1 VVAAEKILKKN
12 SGTIN
17 SITVVLPVSVQA
29 VLDGSRG
36 GPWWN
41 PAHAVAAL
49 FESEDPTKLTTST
62 KFLSLTSLEYAD
74 IPIGSGRVRVSTDSG
89 IYEEFVEMAPEEIIW
104 RQKKWNEAKITDS
117 NEAYKRC
124 SSFPLAALR

>member
-1 VVAAEKILKKN
+1 
-12 SGTIN
+12 
-17 SITVVLPVSVQA
+17 VQA